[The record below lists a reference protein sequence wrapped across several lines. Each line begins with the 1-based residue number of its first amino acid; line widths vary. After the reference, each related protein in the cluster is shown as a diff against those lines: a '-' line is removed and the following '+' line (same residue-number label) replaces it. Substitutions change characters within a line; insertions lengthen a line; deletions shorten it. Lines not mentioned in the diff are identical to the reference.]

1 MKRIGVLTSG
11 GDAPGMNA
19 AVRSIVRMG
28 IYSGLEVVGI
38 QRGFSGLL
46 EGDFHPLAV
55 GSVAD
60 IIHRGGTIL
69 LTARS
74 EEFLTEEGQKKAVEK
89 AQENQIDGLVVIGG
103 NGSLRG
109 ALVLNKLGLPT
120 IGIPGTIDNDVARTE
135 YTIGFDTAVNTVV
148 EAINKIR
155 DTATSHER
163 IFVLE
168 VMGRHSGQLTLMA
181 GIAGGAESLLIPE
194 HPWSMDE
201 VVNKILR
208 GRKRGKKHSI
218 ILVAE
223 GVGSAFEVSREIT
236 RLTGLETR
244 VMILGHIQRGGTPTA
259 FDRMLASRMGGKA
272 VELLMRGMKGLMVGI
287 VGNRICTFDLEAV
300 LQEEKSIDLEVYCL
314 AGILSI

>member
-1 MKRIGVLTSG
+1 MKKIALLTSG